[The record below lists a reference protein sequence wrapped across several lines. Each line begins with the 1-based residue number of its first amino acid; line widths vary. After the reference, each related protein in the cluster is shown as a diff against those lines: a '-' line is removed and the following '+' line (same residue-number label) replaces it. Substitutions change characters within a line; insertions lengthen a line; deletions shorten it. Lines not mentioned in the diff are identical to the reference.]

1 MRRDFNVLMSDLN
14 GTTRE
19 KLVVTTAIVPLEKED
34 CGCGCGCSCTDSGEE
49 VYAARVEMD
58 DGQVRGVIS
67 HDSMESA
74 LGVAVAQAMAD
85 LDGECEEEE
94 DDDYDYDYG
103 EEEEEDFEDEE
114 ESITETV
121 QKAVNK
127 AVEDILKKLSAKEE
141 SHLSVRHITAL
152 KSAVDEIGF
161 DRAVEVLEKLNKKN

>member
-34 CGCGCGCSCTDSGEE
+34 CGCGCGCYCTDGDEE

-85 LDGECEEEE
+85 LEDCEEE
-94 DDDYDYDYG
+94 DSYDCDYDYD
-103 EEEEEDFEDEE
+103 EEEEEDYGDEE
-114 ESITETV
+114 ESVTETV

-127 AVEDILKKLSAKEE
+127 AVEAILKKLSTKEE
-141 SHLSVRHITAL
+141 SHLSIRHITAL